1 MWDMAHVWA
10 ASDRFLPLSPNWL
23 VRNDSTCLWITLT
36 QHYQPKW
43 EALAVLFPLCVHIPD
58 PSLL

>member
-1 MWDMAHVWA
+1 MWDMARVWA
-10 ASDRFLPLSPNWL
+10 ASDRFLSLLSNRL
-23 VRNDSTCLWITLT
+23 VRNDSTCLWTALT

-43 EALAVLFPLCVHIPD
+43 EALAALFALCVHIPG